1 LRNGGS
7 HFVLVGFTPQELPLA
22 VRLTEKLSGLRNFSS
37 TTAPPFTAS
46 TRERTMLSWP
56 YAHLLINHFPV
67 VLSISALA
75 VAILALLLPRRGL
88 WLTAMG
94 ALTAAGASVY
104 PVFYTGGA
112 ADHALGDPWYIHP
125 GTIEAHDSAA
135 GIALFVILIAGLFA
149 AYSWRRSL
157 KRPADLI
164 PRWMRAGVV
173 VGSLAAV
180 GTVTYTAYLGG
191 KIIHE
196 APVLEMNQRP
206 AGLPPGIAAP
216 PAKD

>member
-1 LRNGGS
+1 
-7 HFVLVGFTPQELPLA
+7 
-22 VRLTEKLSGLRNFSS
+22 
-37 TTAPPFTAS
+37 
-46 TRERTMLSWP
+46 MLSWP

-67 VLSISALA
+67 VLSVAALA
-75 VAILALLLPRRGL
+75 VAILALLLGRRAL

-94 ALTAAGASVY
+94 ALTAAGAFVY

-135 GIALFVILIAGLFA
+135 TITLVIILIVGAFA

-164 PRWMRAGVV
+164 PGWMRAGVV
-173 VGSLAAV
+173 AGSLAAV

-196 APVLEMNQRP
+196 APVLEMKQP
-206 AGLPPGIAAP
+206 PPGLPPGIAAA

>member
-1 LRNGGS
+1 
-7 HFVLVGFTPQELPLA
+7 
-22 VRLTEKLSGLRNFSS
+22 
-37 TTAPPFTAS
+37 
-46 TRERTMLSWP
+46 MLSWP

-75 VAILALLLPRRGL
+75 VAILALLLGRRGL

-112 ADHALGDPWYIHP
+112 ADHALRDPWYIHP
-125 GTIEAHDSAA
+125 GTIEAHDNAA
-135 GIALFVILIAGLFA
+135 GIALFVILIAGVFA

-157 KRPADLI
+157 KRPSDLI
-164 PRWMRAGVV
+164 PGWMRAGLV

-180 GTVTYTAYLGG
+180 VTVTYTAYLGG
-191 KIIHE
+191 KLIHD
-196 APVLEMNQRP
+196 APVLEMKQPP
-206 AGLPPGIAAP
+206 AALPPGIAAP